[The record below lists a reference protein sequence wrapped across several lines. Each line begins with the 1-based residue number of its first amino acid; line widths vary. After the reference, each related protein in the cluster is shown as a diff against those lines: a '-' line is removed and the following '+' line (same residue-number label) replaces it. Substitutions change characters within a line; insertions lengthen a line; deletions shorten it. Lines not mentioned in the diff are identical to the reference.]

1 MIGMRMHSQIG
12 RNSAGPRESQR
23 VLDQAEVLGRRD
35 RLMHQPPSAERS
47 AALSTIRAQLRS
59 IDRRVS
65 RG

>member
-1 MIGMRMHSQIG
+1 MKMHSQIG

-23 VLDQAEVLGRRD
+23 VLDQAEVLDRRD
-35 RLMHQPPSAERS
+35 RLMQQPPFAERS
-47 AALSTIRAQLRS
+47 AALTTIRAQLRS

>member
-1 MIGMRMHSQIG
+1 MKMHSQCG

-23 VLDQAEVLGRRD
+23 VLDRNEVLGRRG
-35 RLMHQPPSAERS
+35 RLMQPTLTAERS
-47 AALSTIRAQLRS
+47 AALTTIRAQLRS

>member
-1 MIGMRMHSQIG
+1 MKMHSQIG
-12 RNSAGPRESQR
+12 RNSAGPRGSQR

-35 RLMHQPPSAERS
+35 RLMQQPPSAERS
-47 AALSTIRAQLRS
+47 AALTTIRAQLRS

>member
-1 MIGMRMHSQIG
+1 MKMHSQIG

-35 RLMHQPPSAERS
+35 RLMQQPSSAERS
-47 AALSTIRAQLRS
+47 AALTTIRAQLRS

-65 RG
+65 R

>member
-1 MIGMRMHSQIG
+1 MHSQIG

-59 IDRRVS
+59 IDR
-65 RG
+65 

>member
-1 MIGMRMHSQIG
+1 MRMHSQIG

-23 VLDQAEVLGRRD
+23 VLDRDEVLGRRY
-35 RLMHQPPSAERS
+35 RLMQQPSS
-47 AALSTIRAQLRS
+47 AARSDALTTIRAQLRS

>member
-1 MIGMRMHSQIG
+1 MKMHSQIG

-23 VLDQAEVLGRRD
+23 VLDQAEVLDRRD
-35 RLMHQPPSAERS
+35 RLMQQPPSAERS
-47 AALSTIRAQLRS
+47 AALTTIRAQLRS